1 MGVNKMTVNKTEI
14 LDKIPVH
21 LPHVLSR
28 IENGKAVIFDD
39 STGEPFL
46 LNETGSLIWSL
57 CNGKV
62 SVRAVISEL
71 TSLYE
76 GNSSQMETEIID
88 FISLLSHKGII
99 TLS

>member
-1 MGVNKMTVNKTEI
+1 MTVDKTDI

-21 LPHVLSR
+21 APHILSR

-39 STGEPFL
+39 TNGEPSL

-57 CNGKV
+57 CNGNL
-62 SVRAVISEL
+62 SVRAVISEMAH
-71 TSLYE
+71 LYE

-88 FISLLSHKGII
+88 FISLLSYKGII